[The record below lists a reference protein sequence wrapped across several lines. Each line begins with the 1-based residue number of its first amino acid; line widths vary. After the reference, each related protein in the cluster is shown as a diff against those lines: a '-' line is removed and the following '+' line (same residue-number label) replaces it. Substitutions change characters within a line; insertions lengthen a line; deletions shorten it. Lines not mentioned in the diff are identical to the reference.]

1 MPLGMEDPA
10 ASGDKHKHERPQ
22 QLREQ
27 PAVLELGIV
36 ELIGRTELE
45 HQQTLSPRQVVSREI
60 WMSLNRHVLSTGSE
74 GRWLTIGHGKGQE
87 TDAASELHSLGS
99 RGGPEF
105 LIDVLDMR
113 LDGRTGDTELGTD
126 RSERSIR
133 GKERQDA
140 RLGWRQ

>member
-27 PAVLELGIV
+27 SAVFELGIV

-60 WMSLNRHVLSTGSE
+60 WMSLNRHFCQLEVKDCG
-74 GRWLTIGHGKGQE
+74 
-87 TDAASELHSLGS
+87 
-99 RGGPEF
+99 
-105 LIDVLDMR
+105 
-113 LDGRTGDTELGTD
+113 
-126 RSERSIR
+126 
-133 GKERQDA
+133 
-140 RLGWRQ
+140 